1 MTQRTGMRSRRRRRS
16 VDKCRHERSVKMEV
30 CGWKGGY
37 DSWWQEARGDANIL
51 RAMEGLPEVV
61 VFDVNCHPRGVFG
74 IDGV

>member
-1 MTQRTGMRSRRRRRS
+1 
-16 VDKCRHERSVKMEV
+16 MEV

-74 IDGV
+74 IDGE